1 MLWEF
6 FLQEERKGETMAES
20 KRDYY
25 EVLGVSKDADDATLK
40 KAYRQVAKKYHP
52 DMNPGDAEAEKKF
65 KEASEAYAVLS
76 DPDKRRQYDQFGHAA
91 FEGGAGGGGFGGFDF
106 SGADFSDIFGDIF
119 GDLFGGSRRG
129 RASQGP
135 MKGMNIR
142 KSVRIT
148 FEEAVFGCEK
158 ELDMVLKDPCSKCNG
173 TGAKPGTSPETCPKC
188 GGKGQVVYT
197 QQSFFGMVQNVQTC
211 PDCGGTGKIIRD
223 KCPDCGGTGYTSN
236 RKKIAVTIPAGIDNG
251 QSVRIR
257 EKGEPGVNGGP
268 RGDLLVEVVVSR
280 HPIFQRQDMHIFSTV
295 PISFA
300 QAALGADIRVKT
312 VDGEVIYTV
321 KPGTKT
327 DTKVRLKGKG
337 VPSIRNS
344 QVRGD
349 HYVTL
354 VIQTPEHLSSEAK
367 EALRRFDELSGNTLN
382 SALGEKETRTGKKKK
397 GFMDKMKEAFDD

>member
-1 MLWEF
+1 
-6 FLQEERKGETMAES
+6 MAD

-25 EVLGVSKDADDATLK
+25 EVLGVGRDADDAALK
-40 KAYRQVAKKYHP
+40 KAYRNVAKKYHP

-76 DPDKRRQYDQFGHAA
+76 DADKRRQYDQFGHAA

-119 GDLFGGSRRG
+119 GDLFGGGRRTG
-129 RASQGP
+129 RANQGP

-142 KSVRIT
+142 KGVRIT

-158 ELDMVLKDPCSKCNG
+158 ELEVVLKDPCPKCNG
-173 TGAKPGTSPETCPKC
+173 TGAKPGTSPETCSKC

-197 QQSFFGMVQNVQTC
+197 QQSFFGTVQNVQTC
-211 PDCGGTGKIIRD
+211 PDCHGSGKIVRD
-223 KCPDCGGTGYTSN
+223 KCPDCGGTGFISN
-236 RKKIAVTIPAGIDNG
+236 KKKISVSIPAGIDNG

-268 RGDLLVEVVVSR
+268 RGDLLVEVAVSR
-280 HPIFQRQDMHIFSTV
+280 HPIFQRQDMHIFSTA

-300 QAALGADIRVKT
+300 QAALGADVKIKT
-312 VDGEVIYTV
+312 VDGEVLYTV

-327 DTKVRLKGKG
+327 DTKVRLRGKG
-337 VPSIRNS
+337 VPSVRNS
-344 QVRGD
+344 QIRGD

-354 VIQTPEHLSSEAK
+354 VIQTPEKLSSEAK
-367 EALRRFDELSGNTLN
+367 EALRKFDELTGNTLN
-382 SALGEKETRTGKKKK
+382 MTAESKPKLKKK
-397 GFMDKMKEAFDD
+397 GFMNKMKEAFDD